1 MRNGMIGVAVVMGLF
16 VALPAHAQGTFDWNG
31 TLEQGDEMEIRGI
44 SGDVRAT
51 FVEGTTGRV
60 EAVKRGRESDFDDVR
75 ILVDQ
80 DGRGVTVCAVYGQEN
95 RRSCHDD
102 DHDHDGDRN
111 RNIRV
116 SVDFV
121 VQVPAGVDFRPSLV
135 SGDIDAQGLRS
146 DVFANTVSGSI
157 DVTTEGIVEAHT
169 VSGDIDAEMG
179 ASQIPD
185 LEFQTVSG
193 DITLFLRPDANVDV
207 RVSTLSGDFSTELP
221 VEITR
226 RRDRFVGSSV
236 RGRLGDGGPVLRF
249 ETVSGDIDLR
259 ERR

>member
-1 MRNGMIGVAVVMGLF
+1 MRNGMISATVALGLF
-16 VALPAHAQGTFDWNG
+16 VAAPAAAQDTFDWNG
-31 TLEQGDEMEIRGI
+31 TLEAGDEIEIRGI

-51 FVEGTTGRV
+51 YVEGSTGRV
-60 EAVKRGRESDFDDVR
+60 EATKRGRSRDFDDVR

-80 DGRGVTVCAVYGQEN
+80 DGGGVTVCAVYGDED

-102 DHDHDGDRN
+102 GRHYGDRN
-111 RNIRV
+111 QNIRV

-135 SGDIDAQGLRS
+135 SGDVDAEGLRS

-157 DVTTEGIVEAHT
+157 RVETAGIVEAHT
-169 VSGDIDAEMG
+169 VSGSIDAEMG
-179 ASQIPD
+179 ASEIPD

-193 DITLFLRPDANVDV
+193 DITLFLRPDADVDV
-207 RVSTLSGDFSTELP
+207 RVSTLSGEFSTELP

-226 RRDRFVGSSV
+226 RRERFVGSSV

>member
-1 MRNGMIGVAVVMGLF
+1 MVGLWVAP
-16 VALPAHAQGTFDWNG
+16 PAGAQDTFDWNG
-31 TLEQGDEMEIRGI
+31 TLERGEEIEIRGI

-51 FVEGTTGRV
+51 FVEGSTGRV
-60 EAVKRGRESDFDDVR
+60 EASKRGRESDFDDVR

-80 DGRGVTVCAVYGQEN
+80 DGRGVTVCAVYGDEN

-102 DHDHDGDRN
+102 HDHEGDRN

-121 VQVPAGVDFRPSLV
+121 VQVPAGVDFRPSVV
-135 SGDIDAQGLRS
+135 SGDIDADGLRS
-146 DVFANTVSGSI
+146 DVFANAVSGSI
-157 DVTTEGIVEAHT
+157 TVATEGIVEART
-169 VSGDIDAEMG
+169 VSGSIVAEMG
-179 ASQIPD
+179 ASEIPD

-236 RGRLGDGGPVLRF
+236 RGRLGEGGPVLRF
-249 ETVSGDIDLR
+249 ETVSGDIELR
-259 ERR
+259 ARR